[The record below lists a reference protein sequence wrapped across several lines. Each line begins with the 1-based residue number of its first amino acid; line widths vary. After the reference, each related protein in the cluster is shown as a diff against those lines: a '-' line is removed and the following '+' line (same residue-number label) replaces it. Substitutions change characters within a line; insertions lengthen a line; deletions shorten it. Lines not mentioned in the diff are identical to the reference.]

1 MASIP
6 PPPIFPP
13 HDDPSPSTTKTQT
26 TRQARGNEADNA
38 DYSRNDAR
46 RVSTSGS
53 GSGSAERE
61 RLLSKDENNEVS
73 DDESDIAL
81 EIDIE
86 AETGLALHTHA
97 HAHASAA
104 APATPDDDW
113 SPPPGFVWIQLA
125 IMANVFLSGFDG
137 TITASTY
144 AVISSDFGAA
154 NAASWLTTS
163 YLVTSTAF
171 QPLYGRV
178 SDLVGRRVCFLL
190 STAAFALG
198 CAGCALAPSI
208 VALNG
213 MRALAGLGGGGLM
226 TMATIVNSDMV
237 PFRRRGMYQAMQNG
251 VYGFGAICGASFGGT
266 ITDSIGWRWC
276 FAAQVPVSVAVFVLG
291 MRVVSDPAA
300 HMSANPLGEER
311 GRHRLSS
318 RLASARRTW
327 SRIDAT
333 GALLLVVG
341 VSVQLVGL
349 SLGGNELPWS
359 SPWVWLCLAGSVVLL
374 ALFVLVEGRRES
386 EAHANA
392 ADGQPWVAPIIPLRM
407 LRGRLPLATQAAN
420 VCVGFAAYA
429 YLFSLPLF
437 FQVVL
442 RDSATKAGARLA
454 IPSLA
459 SPIGGLV
466 AGIVMSR
473 WGRLTTLVRLGAAFM
488 VLGNGLVAS
497 LGFDGVAAWKYLVY
511 IFPANLGQG
520 IVFPGILF
528 TSLATFP
535 HNDHAVA
542 ASSTYLIR
550 SLGMVWG
557 VAFTSAI
564 LQTTLS
570 LRLPVVLASAI
581 ADADELVRVVDEL
594 RHSVAA
600 LADLPAD
607 LQTPA
612 RHVYYE
618 GLQYSFAASAA
629 VALVAV
635 VASLFINGK
644 GLRSTT

>member
-1 MASIP
+1 MQTLDHPEYSN
-6 PPPIFPP
+6 
-13 HDDPSPSTTKTQT
+13 HDRPGD
-26 TRQARGNEADNA
+26 
-38 DYSRNDAR
+38 
-46 RVSTSGS
+46 GS
-53 GSGSAERE
+53 SSVEHQ
-61 RLLSKDENNEVS
+61 RLLAKN
-73 DDESDIAL
+73 DDEDDDDNDSDL
-81 EIDIE
+81 ELDIE
-86 AETGLALHTHA
+86 AELGHA
-97 HAHASAA
+97 PLDPSHSTTST
-104 APATPDDDW
+104 TPDDDW
-113 SPPPGFVWIQLA
+113 KPPPGFLWIQVA

-208 VALNG
+208 FVLNS

-226 TMATIVNSDMV
+226 TMATIVNSDMI

-251 VYGFGAICGASFGGT
+251 VYGFGAICGASFGGS
-266 ITDSIGWRWC
+266 ITDTIGWRWC
-276 FAAQVPVSVAVFVLG
+276 FAAQVPISIVVFVLG
-291 MRVVSDPAA
+291 MRVVKNPAHVLLLTA
-300 HMSANPLGEER
+300 GVDGSF
-311 GRHRLSS
+311 RH
-318 RLASARRTW
+318 TW
-327 SRIDAT
+327 ARIDVT

-374 ALFVLVEGRRES
+374 ALFLAVEGRRERTTD
-386 EAHANA
+386 AN
-392 ADGQPWVAPIIPLRM
+392 GKPTVAPIIPLRM
-407 LRGRLPLATQAAN
+407 LHGRLPLATQAAN

-466 AGIVMSR
+466 AGVVMSR
-473 WGRLTTLVRLGAAFM
+473 WGRLTTLVRIGASFM

-497 LGFDGVAAWKYLVY
+497 LGFEGVAAWKYLVY

-520 IVFPGILF
+520 IVFPGLLF
-528 TSLATFP
+528 TSLATFE

-542 ASSTYLIR
+542 ASSVYLIR

-557 VAFTSAI
+557 VAITSAV

-570 LRLPVVLASAI
+570 LRLPEVLADAI
-581 ADADELVRVVDEL
+581 SDKDELERVVDEL
-594 RHSVAA
+594 RHSVSY
-600 LADLPAD
+600 LLDLPAD
-607 LQTPA
+607 LQLKA

-618 GLQYSFAASAA
+618 GLQYSFAASAIVA
-629 VALVAV
+629 VLAV

-644 GLRSTT
+644 GLRSTK